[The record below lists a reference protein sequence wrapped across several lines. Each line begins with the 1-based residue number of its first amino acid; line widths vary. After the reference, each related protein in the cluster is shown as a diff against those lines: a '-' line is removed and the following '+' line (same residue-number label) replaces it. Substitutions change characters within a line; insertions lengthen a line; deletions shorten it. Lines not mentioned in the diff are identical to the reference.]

1 MMSFRINTNV
11 ANLRLEP
18 KFNSEKISQV
28 LFNEPVEVLKKG
40 EDYSF
45 VRLSDN
51 YEGYLKNNF
60 ISRDDDQ
67 EAGDHI
73 VSASIAIAYTG
84 GDERAPAAT
93 MLPFTAMVKAKKRAN
108 NFVVTFSSRFGEI
121 YIVADDLVPVGQTPI
136 LSRATMPI
144 FMDSI
149 RRFIGVPYLWG
160 GKSFFGFDCSGF
172 AQTNFKFFGINLPR
186 DTKDQINC
194 GKEIKR
200 QDIQPGDLLF
210 FKRHVAIA
218 ISDKSF
224 IHSSSSTNGV
234 YINSFDKSKG
244 NYLKHLDE
252 GFITA
257 RRVIED

>member
-1 MMSFRINTNV
+1 MMSFKVNINV
-11 ANLRLEP
+11 ANIRLEP
-18 KFNSEKISQV
+18 KFNSERTSQV
-28 LFNEPVEVLKKG
+28 LFNETVEIVKQG
-40 EDYSF
+40 DEYSL

-51 YEGYLKNNF
+51 YEGYLKNSF
-60 ISRDDDQ
+60 ISEDENQ
-67 EAGDHI
+67 ENVDHI

-84 GDERAPAAT
+84 ADEHAMAAT
-93 MLPFTAMVKAKKRAN
+93 ILPFTAAVKVKKHVN
-108 NFVVTFSSRFGEI
+108 NFVVCDSHRFGEI
-121 YIVADDLVPVGQTPI
+121 YLVADDLVPVGQMPS
-136 LSRATMPI
+136 LSRATMPL
-144 FMDSI
+144 FMDSV

-160 GKSFFGFDCSGF
+160 GRSFFGFDCSGL
-172 AQTNFKFFGINLPR
+172 AQTNFKFFGVDLPR
-186 DTKDQINC
+186 DSRDQINC

-200 QDIQPGDLLF
+200 EDIQPGDLLF
-210 FKRHVAIA
+210 FKRHVTIA

-224 IHSSSSTNGV
+224 IHSSSSTGGV

>member
-1 MMSFRINTNV
+1 MMSFKVNTNV
-11 ANLRLEP
+11 ANIRLEP
-18 KFNSEKISQV
+18 KFNSERTSQA
-28 LFNEPVEVLKKG
+28 LFNELVEVLKRG
-40 EDYSF
+40 EEYSL

-51 YEGYLKNNF
+51 YEGYLKNSFFSKDESQGNV
-60 ISRDDDQ
+60 
-67 EAGDHI
+67 DHI
-73 VSASIAIAYTG
+73 VSASIAIAYTNA
-84 GDERAPAAT
+84 DERAPSAT
-93 MLPFTAMVKAKKRAN
+93 MLPFTAAVKVKKRVN
-108 NFVVTFSSRFGEI
+108 NFVACDSPRFGEI
-121 YIVADDLVPVGQTPI
+121 FMIADDLVPVEQMPN
-136 LSRATMPI
+136 LSRAAMPL

-172 AQTNFKFFGINLPR
+172 AQTNFRFFGIDLPR

-194 GKEIKR
+194 GEEVKR
-200 QDIQPGDLLF
+200 EDIQPGDLLF
-210 FKRHVAIA
+210 FKRHVTIA
-218 ISDKSF
+218 ISAQSF

>member
-1 MMSFRINTNV
+1 LFRINTNV
-11 ANLRLEP
+11 ANIRSEP
-18 KFNSEKISQV
+18 KFKSERTSQA
-28 LFNEPVEVLKKG
+28 LFNEIVEIIKKG
-40 EDYSF
+40 EEYSL
-45 VRLSDN
+45 VRLSDG

-60 ISRDDDQ
+60 FSEEDNQ
-67 EAGDHI
+67 EDGDHI

-84 GDERAPAAT
+84 ADERAPAAT
-93 MLPFTAMVKAKKRAN
+93 MLPFTAAIKVKKRAN
-108 NFVVTFSSRFGEI
+108 NFVVCDSPRFGEI
-121 YIVADDLVPVGQTPI
+121 YIVADDLVPIGQMPR
-136 LSRATMPI
+136 LSRATTPI
-144 FMDSI
+144 FMDSL

-160 GKSFFGFDCSGF
+160 GRSFFGFDCSGL
-172 AQTNFKFFGINLPR
+172 AQTNFKFFGIDLPR
-186 DTKDQINC
+186 DTKDQIDS
-194 GKEIKR
+194 GKEVKR
-200 QDIQPGDLLF
+200 EQIQPGDLLF

-224 IHSSSSTNGV
+224 IHSSSFTGGV